1 MTSIKYIFRDFW
13 WVVATLDYKKN
24 SHMTLIAKAYD
35 IDRKELRKYIE
46 RPFEIFRRGEIGEQK
61 FREML
66 SKNIWTKTP
75 AAAKKV
81 FHICPSTYAVLRK
94 SIINFIN
101 KLKKLW
107 YISVLLSDVYPPT
120 KQITKKLW
128 RYDDFDKLILSCDI
142 GLSKFDD
149 VTNWTTKIFDYALK
163 KYNVQPDEALFID
176 DLEKNCLIAQKAWMK
191 TLIVESPR
199 QTVRDLKKILNIYS

>member
-1 MTSIKYIFRDFW
+1 MSKIKYIFRDFW
-13 WVVATLDYKKN
+13 WVVATLDYKK
-24 SHMTLIAKAYD
+24 SAHMAFIAKAYK
-35 IDRKELRKYIE
+35 IERSELRKYIE
-46 RPFEIFRRGEIGEQK
+46 KPFEPFRRGEISEQK

-66 SKNIWTKTP
+66 SKNIWVKTP

-81 FHICPSTYAVLRK
+81 FHVCPSGYAVLRK

-120 KQITKKLW
+120 KAITKKLW
-128 RYDDFDKLILSCDI
+128 RYDFFDKLILSCDV

-163 KYNVQPDEALFID
+163 KYKVKPDEALFID
-176 DLEKNCLIAQKAWMK
+176 DVEKNCLVAQKAWMK
-191 TLIVESPR
+191 TLIAEKPSQVI
-199 QTVRDLKKILNIYS
+199 RDLKELLKI